1 MALEVQFRVSLCQ
14 QKWVYSKANLCQITG
29 LLLGT
34 GQVWSRP
41 LQRTQPGVE
50 NVEVQG

>member
-41 LQRTQPGVE
+41 LERTQPGVE
-50 NVEVQG
+50 NLEVQG